1 MKVCLCSVLLLL
13 NLLTVFGVPLRKENV
28 NNNTKNQPTVD
39 CHKTSFL
46 HGVDRRDIERV
57 GRQCKC
63 MLIYAKFYLH
73 FFFIIFSLIF
83 FLIYTCIIND

>member
-1 MKVCLCSVLLLL
+1 MKVCLYSVLLLL

-73 FFFIIFSLIF
+73 FFYYIF
-83 FLIYTCIIND
+83 FNFFLDLYLYYK